1 MTLVSTPT
9 SILMTE
15 AHGKHHP
22 SGTRYDINI
31 FRVVFLKQSAIVS
44 KFDMKYLFDP
54 YAENGAQDVE
64 NDRQEAPWS
73 LEGHIPRTFLY
84 LKIAIPSF
92 KENQVFQKFR

>member
-15 AHGKHHP
+15 AHGKHRP
-22 SGTRYDINI
+22 SGTRYDINL
-31 FRVVFLKQSAIVS
+31 FRVVVSRIIVS